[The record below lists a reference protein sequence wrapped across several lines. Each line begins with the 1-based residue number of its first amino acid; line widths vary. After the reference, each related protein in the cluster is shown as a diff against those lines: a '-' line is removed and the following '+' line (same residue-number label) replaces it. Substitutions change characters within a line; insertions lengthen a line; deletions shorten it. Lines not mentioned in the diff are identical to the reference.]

1 MARGAADGGRMLTL
15 VEGGRVY
22 DPDPC
27 GAASVL
33 LADGHVAKVG
43 EVNRAALES
52 LGAECEVID
61 ATGCL
66 VVPGLIDPHVHL
78 LGGSGETGFSTQT
91 PEFFISELVRCGI
104 TTVVGTLGVDTTM
117 KTMAGLLAKV
127 KALREQGLNAFC
139 WTGGYDLPPNSIL
152 DTVREDI
159 MFIEEVIGA
168 GEVAISDERALA
180 PDPRELAR
188 TATHAHIGGML
199 ARKAGLLHVHVGDR
213 DRRLQPLRDVLND
226 FDVEPGWFYVTHVER
241 SEKLMDEAVELAQRG
256 MPCDVDVVERDLH
269 RWLRYWR
276 EHGGPWKR
284 LTVSSDASM
293 TSPAGV
299 WLQLRDCVL
308 NHGFTL
314 EQVLPLATRNTAR
327 ILRLREKGELRKG
340 CVGDILLLQ
349 EDSLEIVHVLSQ
361 GKVVVRDG
369 KVVERENWLKDSD
382 RHVEL
387 RGEKDGEGECVECV
401 SA

>member
-1 MARGAADGGRMLTL
+1 MLTL
-15 VEGGRVY
+15 IEGGRVY

-27 GAASVL
+27 GVQSVL
-33 LADGHVAKVG
+33 LADGHVGKVG
-43 EVNRAALES
+43 DINRRALES
-52 LGAECEVID
+52 LGAEYEVID
-61 ATGCL
+61 ASGCI
-66 VVPGLIDPHVHL
+66 VVPGLIDPHIHL

-91 PEFFISELVRCGI
+91 PEFFISEIVRFGI

-127 KALREQGLNAFC
+127 KALKEHGLNGFC
-139 WTGGYDLPPNSIL
+139 WSGGYDVPPESIL

-168 GEVAISDERALA
+168 GEVAISDERALE

-199 ARKAGLLHVHVGDR
+199 AGKAGLMHVHVGEGKK
-213 DRRLQPLRDVLND
+213 RLQPLRDVVD
-226 FDVEPGWFYVTHVER
+226 GFDVEPCWIYATHVER
-241 SEKLMDEAVELAQRG
+241 CEELMDEAIDLAKRG

-276 EHGGPWKR
+276 DHGGPR
-284 LTVSSDASM
+284 ELLTVSSDASM

-327 ILRLREKGELRKG
+327 ILKLREKGELRKG
-340 CVGDILLLQ
+340 CAGDILLLE
-349 EDSLEIVHVLSQ
+349 EDTLEIVHVLSH

-369 KVVERENWLKDSD
+369 EVVEKENWLEDSD
-382 RHVEL
+382 RQIHLE
-387 RGEKDGEGECVECV
+387 GEKDGG
-401 SA
+401 